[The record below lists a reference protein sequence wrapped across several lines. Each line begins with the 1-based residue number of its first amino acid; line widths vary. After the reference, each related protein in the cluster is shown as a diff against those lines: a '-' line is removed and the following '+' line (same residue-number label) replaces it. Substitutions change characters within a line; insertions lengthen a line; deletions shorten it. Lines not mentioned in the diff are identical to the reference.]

1 MASTP
6 HPLDRLWRTFISGLV
21 TVIPILVTVYL
32 LIWASRTAER
42 FFRPLVKLVLPDAW
56 YVPGLGIAVAVVS
69 VLLVGAF
76 LQAWLFERLVGL
88 GDRVLERI
96 PLVKTIYTG
105 VRDLMQ
111 FLSSS
116 REESQMRQVVLV
128 RVQEDIHVI
137 GFVTDDRPQRTLPEL
152 AEETGDDTDLVSV
165 YLPMGYQIGGY
176 TLYLPRDRV
185 RSLDLTIEEAM
196 RLVLTAGVNRPAR
209 RGG

>member
-6 HPLDRLWRTFISGLV
+6 HLLDRLWRTFISGLV

-32 LIWASRTAER
+32 LVWASLTAER
-42 FFRPLVKLVLPDAW
+42 FFRPIVTLVLPEAW
-56 YVPGLGIAVAVVS
+56 YLPGLGIAVAVVF

-88 GDRVLERI
+88 GDRLLERI

-105 VRDLMQ
+105 VRDLLQ

-116 REESQMRQVVLV
+116 REEDGIRQVALV

-137 GFVTDDRPQRTLPEL
+137 GFVTDDRPQRALPEL
-152 AEETGDDTDLVSV
+152 ATEAGDDAELVSV

-176 TLYLPRDRV
+176 TLYLPRDRI
-185 RSLDLTIEEAM
+185 RPLDLSIEEAM